1 MAEVERIAFAAELGN
16 VERVD
21 VLPFHQMG
29 RFKWGEA
36 AMDYELN
43 ETQPPSRRL
52 DKAIAIFRAAGLKSI
67 LRGKCTQNSPSRQ
80 WTLGAGGS
88 RGKLAGG
95 VSHRNEFSGTLR
107 QPITTSRPGRV
118 MELIKTL
125 LEQQPLMAL
134 FLTIAIGYLVGEINI
149 KGFSLG
155 VGAVL
160 FVALGMGWFAPKS
173 VPAAMVG
180 TLGLALFL
188 YGVGVQYGKQFF
200 IGLTSRAG
208 LRANMIALTGVLA
221 AGAVSLVFV
230 KMMDL
235 KLGYALGLFAGSGTS
250 TPTLQAAIA
259 TLGNDDP
266 AVGYSVSYPF
276 GVAGPILF
284 LYIAFMLLKPK
295 IEAPTGS
302 GMELLEIAVR
312 NPELSGKS
320 LGELMTA
327 LPAGVQIVALRREGR
342 NEPASP
348 NFVIAENDVLLAAA
362 PTKEA
367 LAQAGTL
374 LGEAAPGHFVTDRR
388 DLDYLRVFASRPT
401 VVGRTLGDLD
411 LPGEKASILV
421 QVRRGDTDIQPRP
434 DLVLESGD
442 RVGVLAHRG
451 DFAAMRKFFGD
462 SIKDTAEFSY
472 ISIGIG
478 MALGFLIGAIQF
490 PLPGI
495 GKLSVGLSGVLIMAL
510 ILGKLRRTGGM
521 SWTIPLSANL
531 VIRNLGLTLFL
542 AQVGM
547 ASGPKFAATVTETG
561 FMMLGLGAVVLVA
574 LVVPILILASSF
586 SACRTTKWR
595 ASSRAPAAIRRFSPT
610 RTSSLPPTDRTS
622 ATP

>member
-1 MAEVERIAFAAELGN
+1 M
-16 VERVD
+16 
-21 VLPFHQMG
+21 
-29 RFKWGEA
+29 
-36 AMDYELN
+36 
-43 ETQPPSRRL
+43 
-52 DKAIAIFRAAGLKSI
+52 
-67 LRGKCTQNSPSRQ
+67 
-80 WTLGAGGS
+80 
-88 RGKLAGG
+88 
-95 VSHRNEFSGTLR
+95 EF
-107 QPITTSRPGRV
+107 
-118 MELIKTL
+118 IKTL

-173 VPAAMVG
+173 VPAPMVG

-200 IGLTSRAG
+200 IGLTSSAG
-208 LRANMIALTGVLA
+208 LKANAMALTGVLC
-221 AGAVSLVFV
+221 AGVVSLIFV
-230 KMMDL
+230 KLMNL

-266 AVGYSVSYPF
+266 AVGYSVTYPF

-284 LYIAFMLLKPK
+284 LYIAFMVLKPR
-295 IEAPTGS
+295 IAVPTGS
-302 GMELLEIAVR
+302 GAELLEIAVR

-320 LGELMTA
+320 LGEIMPV

-348 NFVIAENDVLLAAA
+348 NHVIAENDVVLAVA

-367 LAQAGTL
+367 LAETGRI
-374 LGEAAPGHFVTDRR
+374 LGEAAPGHIVKDRR
-388 DLDYLRVFASRPT
+388 DLDYLRVFVSRPT

-411 LPGEKASILV
+411 LPGEKAGIIV
-421 QVRRGDTDIQPRP
+421 QVRRGDADIEPRP

-442 RVGVLAHRG
+442 RVGLLAHRG
-451 DFAAMRKFFGD
+451 DFAATQKYFGD
-462 SIKDTAEFSY
+462 SIKATADFSY
-472 ISIGIG
+472 IGIGIG
-478 MALGFLIGAIQF
+478 MALGFLIGAVQI
-490 PLPGI
+490 PLPAI
-495 GKLSVGLSGVLIMAL
+495 GKISVGLSGVLIMAL
-510 ILGKLRRTGGM
+510 VLGKLRRTGGM

-547 ASGPKFAATVTETG
+547 ASGPKFAATVTDTG
-561 FMMLGLGAVVLVA
+561 FVMLALGAVVVVA
-574 LVVPILILASSF
+574 LVVPILILGLLVFRLPFDEVAGIVAG
-586 SACRTTKWR
+586 ACGN
-595 ASSRAPAAIRRFSPT
+595 PAILGYSNKLT
-610 RTSSLPPTDRTS
+610 PTDRPDLAYAMIFPGMTIVKILFVDI
-622 ATP
+622 APAC